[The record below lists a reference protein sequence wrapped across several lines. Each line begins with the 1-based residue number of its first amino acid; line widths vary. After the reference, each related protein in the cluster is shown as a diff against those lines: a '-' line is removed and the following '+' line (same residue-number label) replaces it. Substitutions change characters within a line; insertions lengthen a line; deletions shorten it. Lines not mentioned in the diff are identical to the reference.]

1 MLGRTLLSIK
11 YANWKSEMDQLN
23 RAVNLTIT
31 GMKQDLRQEMSPK
44 TIIDMCTSL
53 EQLKEIIIFQSVRAG
68 VPKNDIAA
76 SYGIS
81 TGRID
86 QIVSSVDRKFK

>member
-1 MLGRTLLSIK
+1 
-11 YANWKSEMDQLN
+11 MDQLN
-23 RAVNLTIT
+23 RAVNLSIT

-44 TIIDMCTSL
+44 TIIDMRTAL
-53 EQLKEIIIFQSVRAG
+53 DQLKDIIIFQSVRAG
-68 VPKNDIAA
+68 VSKSDIAA

-86 QIVSSVDRKFK
+86 QIVSAIDRKFK

>member
-1 MLGRTLLSIK
+1 
-11 YANWKSEMDQLN
+11 MDQLN

-31 GMKQDLRQEMSPK
+31 GMKQDLRQDMSPK
-44 TIIDMCTSL
+44 TIIDMRASL